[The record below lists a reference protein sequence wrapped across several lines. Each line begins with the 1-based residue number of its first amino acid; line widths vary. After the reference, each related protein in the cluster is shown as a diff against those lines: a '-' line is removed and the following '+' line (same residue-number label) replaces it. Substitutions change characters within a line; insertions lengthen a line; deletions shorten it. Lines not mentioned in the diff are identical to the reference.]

1 MPANSKKYIEYF
13 NVNESYFPCIDE
25 SAINAGAKWENTYP
39 HESFIALLNN
49 VEKML
54 GGTTNRSI
62 WIHGAY
68 GTGKSQCAY
77 ALKKILEVSNDE
89 LQNYWDKYEQLKNN
103 KILLQKLIGHKD
115 RGIVTAYRYASGTIS
130 TPEQLFLAV
139 QESVRNALD
148 ANNIPYKGANT
159 LKESTIE
166 WLSDPAFNQL
176 VNTLLERPEWMST
189 FSQSTADEIIN
200 SLRKSSDVSELMDN
214 IFKLAAKAGITAL
227 SLTADSL
234 RNWIKDIIETNK
246 ITIVFIWDE
255 FSDFFRQNKNSLG
268 EFQKIV
274 SICQE
279 APFYFIVV
287 THPITSLTSTD
298 ESWKVV
304 QQRFDKTEITLPDN
318 IAFDL
323 IGTAYKTKE
332 SAKGS
337 WNDITDDLDSRVS
350 SSKNAVMKAA
360 NITKAKVM
368 TDILPLHPMA
378 ALTLK
383 HIASA
388 FQSNQRSMFDFM
400 KTPKDMDVQAFQWFI
415 QNTSPYDERPLLT
428 VDMLWNFFYEKGKD
442 YLSSDIR
449 LILDTYPQQTNL
461 MEKEKIVLK
470 TILILQAI
478 DQRLGGTLPILKPT
492 DQTLAYAFE
501 GDEEIYNERKMLIN
515 SLKEKGIIIN
525 TPGPKGEMMYA
536 AAVLAGDSA
545 KIDAYMKDIRKN
557 ATIQKLVE
565 EGDNLG
571 TSLNLTPAL
580 KLRYSMDLETGRLPI
595 VTYTDF
601 VKKMDSLKNKDVNW
615 HFYAVLALAK
625 TEDEA
630 QTFRKLIKK
639 TIEDESYKNI
649 LVIDALSTP
658 LGLESFEEY
667 VKYSAYAMYYQGN
680 KNQQS
685 KDNNKKAK
693 DVLNQ
698 DWKNRIHDGQF
709 IVWSYKNQSGEKATG
724 ANAVQT
730 ILQTAVL
737 SRYRYI
743 SDFTKGLTESQLK
756 LTPGTNKIARHGMGD
771 TKINGI
777 ISGCEKTVLG
787 KVWNIPNYWTI
798 PELENDPIVII
809 KKAVDKLIK
818 ESFDTSGKVS
828 IDEICEF
835 LTSIYGFSPCNVSAF
850 IIGFLLKEYNSDPY
864 RFQDYEGHRDSM
876 TPDKLAEMIGNCM
889 NKKAKPTYIVNLT
902 EEEKAFYEITEKAWG
917 LNADECTSP
926 QQASSHVNNQMRKL
940 SYPVWCLED
949 IDDSGVYD
957 FVKKYIELVQ
967 NTGDKAHDIANSI
980 GKMYIARQSA
990 AEALNQLLTKDNC
1003 QKGMEAFIKKFEG
1016 GKLWTLAQEIKAEQI
1031 VLSDITNLFSVKY
1044 SALWINSTGESEL
1057 ENLITRYEVIKATNA
1072 LLNVSANTIINAFRE
1087 WKNTLSFVGFSC
1099 ESAQSKYKE
1108 LKQLFDC
1115 LLKIANSEDIL
1126 PDAMSQLLSE
1136 LQTHNKEISDIINNC
1151 STVFSEIYAPYLEGL
1166 SEAECE
1172 KVRSLA
1178 SSNNKMF
1185 TLSSTQSNMVVKNT
1199 ANEYRKNQIRN
1210 QLTSLWA
1217 EKAPGTKNP
1226 REWSEKNSTPIL
1238 CCIDENL
1245 FSSAQRAFSALNN
1258 KTASES
1264 DINFA
1269 ILFLKDNETIFS
1281 NIADSDFR
1289 DKKFMEKIV
1298 APYQILLP
1306 DINTIRSKLKS
1317 LDVDV
1322 YDWAIDPTVRNKIRD
1337 MANAEYNAGGSDKA
1351 IDIIDSMSDAELKSR
1366 LKELTKHDSELG
1378 IKILISGRK

>member
-1 MPANSKKYIEYF
+1 MPANKYCEYF
-13 NVNESYFPCIDE
+13 DVNESYFPCIDE
-25 SAINAGAKWENTYP
+25 SAINAGARWETTYP

-89 LQNYWDKYEQLKNN
+89 LRSYWDRYEPLKKNTA
-103 KILLQKLIGHKD
+103 LLEKLIGHKE

-130 TPEQLFLAV
+130 TPEQLFFAI
-139 QESVRNALD
+139 QESVKHALEV
-148 ANNIPYKGANT
+148 NNVPYKGENT

-166 WLSDPAFNQL
+166 WLSDPAYNQL

-200 SLRKSSDVSELMDN
+200 SLRNSSDVSDLMDN

-234 RNWIKDIIETNK
+234 RNWIKDIIDTNK
-246 ITIVFIWDE
+246 ISIVFIWDE

-279 APFYFIVV
+279 SPFYFIVV
-287 THPITSLTSTD
+287 THPITSLSSTD

-304 QQRFDKTEITLPDN
+304 QQRFDKTEISLPDN

-323 IGTAYKTKE
+323 IGNAYSVKE
-332 SAKGS
+332 SAKSS
-337 WNDITDDLDSRVS
+337 WNSIIDDLDSRVS
-350 SSKNAVMKAA
+350 SSKTAVMKAA
-360 NITKAKVM
+360 NITKASVM
-368 TDILPLHPMA
+368 ADILPLHPIA

-383 HIASA
+383 NIASA
-388 FQSNQRSMFDFM
+388 FQSNQRSMFDFI
-400 KTPKDMDVQAFQWFI
+400 KTPKDMDVKAFQWFI

-449 LILDTYPQQTNL
+449 LILDTFPQQTL
-461 MEKEKIVLK
+461 LVEKEKIVLK
-470 TILILQAI
+470 TILILQSI

-492 DQTLAYAFE
+492 DQTISYAFE
-501 GDEEIYNERKMLIN
+501 GDEEIYNERKMLLN
-515 SLKEKGIIIN
+515 SLIAKGVIIK
-525 TPGPKGEMMYA
+525 TPGPKGEMVYS

-545 KIDAYMKDIRKN
+545 KIEGYKNDIKKN
-557 ATIQKLVE
+557 TTIQKLVE
-565 EGDNLG
+565 EGEALG

-580 KLRYSMDLETGRLPI
+580 KLRYSMDVETGKLPI
-595 VTYTDF
+595 VTYADF
-601 VKKMDSLKNKDVNW
+601 VKKMDVLKSKDVNW

-630 QTFRKLIKK
+630 QNFRNLIKK
-639 TIEDESYKNI
+639 TMEDESYKNI

-658 LGLESFEEY
+658 LGLEAFEDY

-680 KNQQS
+680 QNQQS
-685 KDNNKKAK
+685 KENNKKAK

-724 ANAVQT
+724 ANAVHT

-756 LTPGTNKIARHGMGD
+756 LTTGTNKVARYGMGD
-771 TKINGI
+771 AKISGL
-777 ISGCEKTVLG
+777 ISGCEKSVLG
-787 KVWNIPNYWTI
+787 KVWNRPDYWTI
-798 PELENDPIVII
+798 SELDNEPIVVI
-809 KKAVDKLIK
+809 KKAVDKLVK
-818 ESFDTSGKVS
+818 ESFKANGKVS
-828 IDEICEF
+828 IDEIYDF
-835 LTSIYGFSPCNVSAF
+835 LTNTYGFSPCNVSAF

-889 NKKAKPTYIVNLT
+889 NKKAKTTYIVNLT
-902 EEEKAFYEITEKAWG
+902 DEEKAFYEITEKAWG
-917 LNADECTSP
+917 LDPNACTSP
-926 QQASSHVNNQMRKL
+926 SQASTLVNNQMRKL
-940 SYPVWCLED
+940 AYPVWCLED
-949 IDDSGVYD
+949 IDTSGVYD

-967 NTGDKAHDIANSI
+967 NNGDKAHDIANSI
-980 GKMYIARQSA
+980 GKMFIARPTA
-990 AEALNQLLTKDNC
+990 AEKLNQLLTKDNC
-1003 QKGMEAFIKKFEG
+1003 QKGMEAFIRRFDE
-1016 GKLWTLAQEIKAEQI
+1016 GKLWTLAKDIKAEHI
-1031 VLSDITNLFSVKY
+1031 VLSDIIDLFSVKY

-1072 LLNVSANTIINAFRE
+1072 LLNVSANTITSTYRE
-1087 WKNTLSFVGFSC
+1087 WKNALKFVGFSC
-1099 ESAQSKYKE
+1099 EAAQAKYPE
-1108 LKQLFDC
+1108 LKQLLGF
-1115 LLKIANSEDIL
+1115 LLKIANSEEIL
-1126 PDAMSQLLSE
+1126 PDAMKLFLSDV
-1136 LQTHNKEISDIINNC
+1136 QRYNKELSNIINNC
-1151 STVFSEIYAPYLEGL
+1151 SAVFSEIYAPYLDGL

-1172 KVRSLA
+1172 EVRNLV
-1178 SSNNKMF
+1178 SNSTNMF
-1185 TLSSTQSNMVVKNT
+1185 ILPSTQSNMAVKNT
-1199 ANEYRKNQIRN
+1199 ANDYRKNQIRN
-1210 QLTSLWA
+1210 QLSMLWC

-1226 REWSEKNSTPIL
+1226 REWSEKYSTPIL

-1245 FSSAQRAFSALNN
+1245 FSSAQRAFSALNS
-1258 KTASES
+1258 KTASEY
-1264 DINFA
+1264 DIKFA
-1269 ILFLKDNETIFS
+1269 ISFLQDNESIFAD
-1281 NIADSDFR
+1281 IADSDFR
-1289 DKKFMEKIV
+1289 DQKFMERIV
-1298 APYQILLP
+1298 APYQVLLS
-1306 DINTIRSKLKS
+1306 DINTIRSNLMS
-1317 LDVDV
+1317 LDIDV
-1322 YDWAIDPTVRNKIRD
+1322 YDWAINPAVTKKIRD

-1351 IDIIDSMSDAELKSR
+1351 LDIIDSMSDAELKSR

-1378 IKILISGRK
+1378 IKILTSGRK